1 MLKRIGKWV
10 KRTNTYEYITKI
22 IGIRDIIKILISIYV
37 LCFAINVV
45 WHDLAVREL
54 VFSGDEG
61 ITMLKL
67 IWHDDTWVFV
77 LISLL
82 AFWYLKDKWE
92 IYKLYKVTNQ
102 KGIIAEPKNKI
113 TEENK
118 VW

>member
-1 MLKRIGKWV
+1 MLKRIGRWV
-10 KRTNTYEYITKI
+10 KRTYTYENIKI
-22 IGIRDIIKILISIYV
+22 ISIRDIIKILIAIYV

-45 WHDLAVREL
+45 WYDLAVREL
-54 VFSGDEG
+54 VFSNDEG

-92 IYKLYKVTNQ
+92 IYKLYKV
-102 KGIIAEPKNKI
+102 NKS
-113 TEENK
+113 K
-118 VW
+118 RDHC